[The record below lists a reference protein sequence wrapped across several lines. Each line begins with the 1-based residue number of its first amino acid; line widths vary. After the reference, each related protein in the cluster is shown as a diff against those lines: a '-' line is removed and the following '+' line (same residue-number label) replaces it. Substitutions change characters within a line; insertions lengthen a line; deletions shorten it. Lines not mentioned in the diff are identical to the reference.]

1 MNGCSGSLVGHCKF
15 VEWSLLKHC
24 LFKLINQS
32 SEYMLA
38 RFLRFGISRETLIL
52 LYNLLQLLR
61 KKTRSILSRIFS
73 MAKPNN
79 NDAPVEPAFDPTQP
93 SVPISYPLKTLEE
106 LESRA
111 YFDSFHYPF
120 NKSSVPLESSSA
132 LLPLPSRPRILV
144 CHDMQGGYV
153 DDKFVQGGSNPD
165 AYSIWHWYLMDV
177 FVYFSHSLVT
187 LPPPCWT
194 NAAHRHGV
202 KVLGT
207 FITEWDE
214 GRIISNKLLK
224 TEDSARLYAERLAE
238 LAAALGFDGWLLNME
253 VKLDESQIPNLKEFV
268 RHLTQTMHSLVPGS
282 MVIWYDSVTIDGQL
296 KWQDQLNGKNKA
308 FFDICDGIFINYTW
322 KKDYPKLSAEVAG
335 DRKFDVYMGID
346 VFGRNTYGGGQ
357 WNTNV
362 ALDLIKSNE
371 VSAAIFAPGWVYE
384 TKQPPDFQ
392 TAQNRWWNLVENSWG
407 AVQKYPR
414 SLPFYSSFD
423 QGVGYHI
430 SIDGEQVTNAS
441 WNNISCQGFQP
452 LLKHAD
458 EPKPDAIQVLVEESS
473 YNGGANITFKG
484 TLQDNAYFETRLFL
498 GEHLLGGEPLQV
510 TYSVKSEEGD
520 SLLGLSLH
528 FVSPLNDKPSVI
540 IIAPWE
546 TDEPSRKFNKAIV
559 PRLVTDSETSN
570 TVRWRLYD
578 SKVVMNGHIL
588 REIRAVCHRP
598 KRSNNEFSAV
608 LGHVLMKSSD
618 QNSYLPCGTSWE
630 VTPEFIQYGGD
641 GSKSVSFKINWRLKD
656 GITTFRIPR
665 YNVYCMEKRRAG
677 DSSAKY
683 LGAAAVEAFY
693 VSGLVVPPDV
703 CSLKF
708 IVQACG
714 ADGVFLELEDSPYFE
729 LEVEHK
735 ERL

>member
-1 MNGCSGSLVGHCKF
+1 MNGCSGSL
-15 VEWSLLKHC
+15 
-24 LFKLINQS
+24 
-32 SEYMLA
+32 
-38 RFLRFGISRETLIL
+38 
-52 LYNLLQLLR
+52 LLR

-238 LAAALGFDGWLLNME
+238 LAAALGFDGWL
-253 VKLDESQIPNLKEFV
+253 
-268 RHLTQTMHSLVPGS
+268 
-282 MVIWYDSVTIDGQL
+282 
-296 KWQDQLNGKNKA
+296 
-308 FFDICDGIFINYTW
+308 
-322 KKDYPKLSAEVAG
+322 KDYPKLSAEVAG

-392 TAQNRWWNLVENSWG
+392 TAQNR
-407 AVQKYPR
+407 
-414 SLPFYSSFD
+414 
-423 QGVGYHI
+423 
-430 SIDGEQVTNAS
+430 
-441 WNNISCQGFQP
+441 
-452 LLKHAD
+452 LL
-458 EPKPDAIQVLVEESS
+458 
-473 YNGGANITFKG
+473 
-484 TLQDNAYFETRLFL
+484 
-498 GEHLLGGEPLQV
+498 
-510 TYSVKSEEGD
+510 
-520 SLLGLSLH
+520 
-528 FVSPLNDKPSVI
+528 
-540 IIAPWE
+540 
-546 TDEPSRKFNKAIV
+546 
-559 PRLVTDSETSN
+559 
-570 TVRWRLYD
+570 
-578 SKVVMNGHIL
+578 
-588 REIRAVCHRP
+588 
-598 KRSNNEFSAV
+598 
-608 LGHVLMKSSD
+608 
-618 QNSYLPCGTSWE
+618 
-630 VTPEFIQYGGD
+630 
-641 GSKSVSFKINWRLKD
+641 
-656 GITTFRIPR
+656 
-665 YNVYCMEKRRAG
+665 
-677 DSSAKY
+677 
-683 LGAAAVEAFY
+683 
-693 VSGLVVPPDV
+693 
-703 CSLKF
+703 
-708 IVQACG
+708 
-714 ADGVFLELEDSPYFE
+714 
-729 LEVEHK
+729 
-735 ERL
+735 